1 MSENV
6 TKLTLEQT
14 TTAMRY
20 AYYRVRD
27 SIEAGFVPV
36 FGSGGLEMH
45 FIGTLGEIIANEEF
59 ILRNVD
65 IVTTPLRAHY
75 DRLSATDDFVL
86 KADGKKV
93 QVEIKTANV
102 LKPLDD
108 LSSGF
113 RFFLNV
119 AQARRR
125 PRLSHDGKNKIF
137 NWDWVVCV
145 FVNTQNLTYRIMG
158 CVEVEHVD
166 VYPIA
171 GSSGGRHYEIPL
183 EFLLPIECIW
193 SDCSWK
199 DR

>member
-1 MSENV
+1 MSKNV
-6 TKLTLEQT
+6 TKLTPEQT

-20 AYYRVRD
+20 AHYRVRD

-45 FIGTLGEIIANEEF
+45 FIGTLGEIIANNEF

-86 KADGKKV
+86 KVDGKKV

-108 LSSGF
+108 LPSGF
-113 RFFLNV
+113 RFFLNA
-119 AQARRR
+119 AQARKQ

-137 NWDWVVCV
+137 DWDWVVCI
-145 FVNTQNLTYRIMG
+145 FVNLTDLTYRIMG
-158 CVEVEHVD
+158 CVEREHVD
-166 VYPIA
+166 IYPIA
-171 GSSGGRHYEIPL
+171 GSHGVRHYEIPL

-193 SDCSWK
+193 GG
-199 DR
+199 R